1 MTRKELAETL
11 YELKKDNLP
20 NVIGLN
26 RPLTK
31 KEFVYRHLNGCGCA
45 KGFSKEALESLVE
58 RAKAR
63 A

>member
-31 KEFVYRHLNGCGCA
+31 KEFVYRHLNGCGA
-45 KGFSKEALESLVE
+45 VRGFSKEELQGLVE
-58 RAKAR
+58 RAEAR